1 LLQVE
6 LNRAD
11 VTLIVPHPQSQKRQ
25 SGAGLYWIGAG
36 GYDDGGKNPGCVQ
49 NRQIMT
55 TGASAAAGEA
65 QRKLETRRAGSDGL
79 ALVLSGRWCLD
90 QALPAHEE
98 LDAELRQ
105 GVRRLAFDV
114 AELGAWDSG
123 LLTFL
128 AGVFK
133 ACAARDIA
141 VDQSGLPQG
150 VRHLLAMACAVPEQ
164 KVAGRGMPEGGLFAR
179 VGRAALESFRG
190 APAMLRFL
198 GEITLSFL
206 RLFTGRARFRASD
219 MWIEIEQVGP
229 RALPIVSVISFLVG
243 LILAYLGADQLRLV
257 GAQIFIADLVS
268 IGMVREVG
276 ALMTGIIIAGR
287 TGAAFAAQLG
297 TMQVN
302 EEIDAFKTLGISPVD
317 FLVLP
322 RMLALMLMVPLLTL
336 YSGFV
341 GMLAGLLVSTLIFD
355 ISFFEYYNETLR
367 ALELKHFWVGLSK
380 GTVYGAMVAFAGCL
394 RGMQCGR
401 SAEAVG
407 EAATSAVVT
416 GILLI
421 TIAAS
426 VMTIVYYQLEI

>member
-1 LLQVE
+1 ME
-6 LNRAD
+6 DAD
-11 VTLIVPHPQSQKRQ
+11 
-25 SGAGLYWIGAG
+25 GL
-36 GYDDGGKNPGCVQ
+36 
-49 NRQIMT
+49 
-55 TGASAAAGEA
+55 SAAGNAGP
-65 QRKLETRRAGSDGL
+65 KL
-79 ALVLSGRWCLD
+79 ALHRTAEDALTVVLAGRWRLD
-90 QALPAHEE
+90 AALPSGEGLERE
-98 LDAELRQ
+98 LAAA
-105 GVRRLAFDV
+105 VRRLTFD
-114 AELGAWDSG
+114 ADALGEWDCG

-128 AGVFK
+128 AGILK
-133 ACAARDIA
+133 ACAARGID
-141 VDQSGLPQG
+141 VGMEGLPDG
-150 VRHLLAMACAVPEQ
+150 VRRLLAMASAVPEE
-164 KVAGRGMPEGGLFAR
+164 KISARREGNENLFAR
-179 VGRAALESFRG
+179 VGRTTLDLMRG

-206 RLFTGRARFRASD
+206 RLFAGRARFRMGD
-219 MWIEIEQVGP
+219 LWLEVEQIGP

-243 LILAYLGADQLRLV
+243 LILAYLGADQLKLV
-257 GAQIFIADLVS
+257 GAQVFIADLVA

-302 EEIDAFKTLGISPVD
+302 EEIDAFRTLGISPID

-322 RMLALMLMVPLLTL
+322 RLLALMLMVPLLTL

-341 GMLAGLLVSTLIFD
+341 GMAAGLLVSVTIFD
-355 ISFFEYYNETLR
+355 ISLFEYYNETLR

-380 GTVYGAMVAFAGCL
+380 GSVYGAMVAFAGCL

-416 GILLI
+416 AILLI

-426 VMTIVYYQLEI
+426 VMTIVYYQLDI

>member
-1 LLQVE
+1 MTNV
-6 LNRAD
+6 
-11 VTLIVPHPQSQKRQ
+11 
-25 SGAGLYWIGAG
+25 SGS
-36 GYDDGGKNPGCVQ
+36 
-49 NRQIMT
+49 
-55 TGASAAAGEA
+55 SAAGTAGPH
-65 QRKLETRRAGSDGL
+65 LETRRDDEGGL
-79 ALVLSGRWCLD
+79 LLVLSGRWRLD
-90 QALPAHEE
+90 QALPAREPIE
-98 LDAELRQ
+98 RALGE
-105 GVRRLAFDV
+105 GVRRLKFD
-114 AELGAWDSG
+114 AAALDAWDTG

-128 AGVFK
+128 AGVLK
-133 ACAARDIA
+133 VCRTQGIE
-141 VDQSGLPQG
+141 VDQDGLPEG
-150 VRHLLAMACAVPEQ
+150 IRRLLTMAFAVPEQ
-164 KVAGRGMPEGGLFAR
+164 KVAGRSGRAGNFLAR
-179 VGRAALESFRG
+179 VGTATVALFRG

-206 RLFTGRARFRASD
+206 RLLGGRARFKVSD
-219 MWIEIEQVGP
+219 MWLEVEQVGP

-257 GAQIFIADLVS
+257 GAQIFIADLVA

-302 EEIDAFKTLGISPVD
+302 EEIDAFRTLGISPVD

-341 GMLAGLLVSTLIFD
+341 GMLAGLLVSVTIFD

-416 GILLI
+416 AILLI
-421 TIAAS
+421 TISAS
-426 VMTIVYYQLEI
+426 VMTVVYYQLEI

>member
-1 LLQVE
+1 M
-6 LNRAD
+6 
-11 VTLIVPHPQSQKRQ
+11 IP
-25 SGAGLYWIGAG
+25 G
-36 GYDDGGKNPGCVQ
+36 GRLVSAARPDYDA
-49 NRQIMT
+49 IMT
-55 TGASAAAGEA
+55 EVNSSGMAAAVPPAAGEA
-65 QRKLETRRAGSDGL
+65 VQQLETRRVDDGL
-79 ALVLSGRWCLD
+79 LVVLAGRWCLD
-90 QALPAHEE
+90 QALPSREAVERE
-98 LDAELRQ
+98 LSH
-105 GVRRLAFDV
+105 GVRRLTFD
-114 AELGAWDSG
+114 AKALGAWDSG

-133 ACAARDIA
+133 ACGAQGIE
-141 VDQSGLPQG
+141 VDRGGLPQG
-150 VRHLLAMACAVPEQ
+150 IRRLLEMASAVPEQ
-164 KVAGRGMPEGGLFAR
+164 KLAGRGNQGGSLLVR
-179 VGRAALESFRG
+179 VGRAATEFFSG

-198 GEITLSFL
+198 GEITLSFM
-206 RLFTGRARFRASD
+206 RLFSGRARLRSGD
-219 MWIEIEQVGP
+219 MWLEVEQVGP

-257 GAQIFIADLVS
+257 GAQIFIADLVA

-302 EEIDAFKTLGISPVD
+302 EEIDAFRTLGISPVD

-322 RMLALMLMVPLLTL
+322 RVLALMLMVPLLTL

-341 GMLAGLLVSTLIFD
+341 GMLAGLLVSVLIFD

-416 GILLI
+416 AILLI

-426 VMTIVYYQLEI
+426 VMTIVYYQLDI

>member
-1 LLQVE
+1 
-6 LNRAD
+6 
-11 VTLIVPHPQSQKRQ
+11 
-25 SGAGLYWIGAG
+25 
-36 GYDDGGKNPGCVQ
+36 
-49 NRQIMT
+49 MF
-55 TGASAAAGEA
+55 AAGK
-65 QRKLETRRAGSDGL
+65 QGRKLETRRVEGDCL
-79 ALVLSGRWCLD
+79 LVILSGRWRLD
-90 QALPAHEE
+90 QALPSREAVEQ
-98 LDAELRQ
+98 ELRQ
-105 GVRRLAFDV
+105 GVRRLKFDTD
-114 AELGAWDSG
+114 ALDAWDTG

-128 AGVFK
+128 AGLFK
-133 ACAARDIA
+133 TCGAYGIE

-150 VRHLLAMACAVPEQ
+150 IRRLLAMALAIPEQ
-164 KVAGRGMPEGGLFAR
+164 KVAERGGGGGNLFMR
-179 VGRAALESFRG
+179 VGTATVEFFHG

-198 GEITLSFL
+198 GEITQSFL
-206 RLFTGRARFRASD
+206 RLFTGRARFRSGD
-219 MWIEIEQVGP
+219 MWLEVEHVGP

-257 GAQIFIADLVS
+257 GAQIFIADLVA
-268 IGMVREVG
+268 IGMVREIG
-276 ALMTGIIIAGR
+276 ALMTGVIIAGR

-302 EEIDAFKTLGISPVD
+302 EEIDAFRTLGISPVD

-341 GMLAGLLVSTLIFD
+341 GMLAGLLVSVFIFD
-355 ISFFEYYNETLR
+355 ISLFEYYNETLR

-380 GTVYGAMVAFAGCL
+380 GTVYGAMIAFAGCL

-401 SAEAVG
+401 SAAAVG

-416 GILLI
+416 AILLI

-426 VMTIVYYQLEI
+426 VMTIVYYQLDI